1 MNKLHDESVA
11 LLKGSEMRERFAADG
26 IKVIGSTPE
35 ELTAYIKS
43 ERVKWADV
51 VKRSGATVD

>member
-1 MNKLHDESVA
+1 VA
-11 LLKGSEMRERFAADG
+11 LVKGPEMRERFAADG
-26 IKVIGSTPE
+26 IKPIASTPE